1 MNGSRILA
9 VARRIAQGFRRD
21 ERTLGLMF
29 VVPIAVTALLGW
41 VIREPSQAIVRLV
54 VVNEAGAAGQRLVD
68 ALTEVTTNAPDGIEL
83 IATADDEA
91 AAEAMLRDDRAEIA
105 LRIPPE
111 LLEVILAGERPTF
124 TIITEGSDPGAD
136 GAAFGALQGLFGTI
150 AAELRPPGS
159 TTGPIVPI
167 VEHRTI
173 FLDTDADELDVL
185 APVFLGYFAYFFVF
199 LLTGISFLRERVGGT
214 LERLLATPVTR
225 AEIVLGYSLGFGI
238 FATIQVI
245 ALTAFILASIDVPAI
260 GPLPAFSIGLD
271 VGSAGSPLL
280 AFAITLLLSLG
291 AVSLGVFLS
300 TFARNELQ
308 IIQFIPLV
316 IIPQGLLGGIF
327 WPIENLPEILRGVA
341 AFLPMS
347 YAIDGLREVMVRG
360 ADLTS
365 AAVQLDLAVL
375 AGIAVVFVVLAA
387 GTIKRE
393 VA

>member
-1 MNGSRILA
+1 MNGRRIMA

-29 VVPIAVTALLGW
+29 VVPLLVTALLGW
-41 VIREPSQAIVRLV
+41 VIREPADGAVALV
-54 VVNEAGAAGQRLVD
+54 TVNEAGAAGDLLED
-68 ALTEVTTNAPDGIEL
+68 ALTAATTGAPDGIEHV
-83 IATADDEA
+83 ASADDRA
-91 AAEAMLRDDRAEIA
+91 AAEALLRDGRADIA
-105 LRIPPE
+105 LVIPTG
-111 LLEVILAGERPTF
+111 LLDDILAGERPTF
-124 TIITEGSDPGAD
+124 TVITEGSDPGSD

-150 AAELRPPGS
+150 AAELRPPG
-159 TTGPIVPI
+159 GAAPVVPRI
-167 VEHRTI
+167 EHETVY
-173 FLDTDADELDVL
+173 LDPEADTLDVL

-225 AEIVLGYSLGFGI
+225 SEIVLGYSLGFGI
-238 FATIQVI
+238 FATLQVI
-245 ALTAFILASIDVPAI
+245 VLTAFILAGLDVPAI

-271 VGSAGSPLL
+271 VASAGSPAL

-300 TFARNELQ
+300 TFARTELQ
-308 IIQFIPLV
+308 IVQFIPLV

-327 WPIENLPEILRGVA
+327 WPVDRLPDLLQAVA
-341 AFLPMS
+341 AVLPMT
-347 YAIDGLREVMVRG
+347 YAVEGLREVMLKG
-360 ADLTS
+360 ADLGS
-365 AAVQLDLAVL
+365 AVVQTDLAVL